1 MALKCD
7 NCFNDAQYTHADQG
21 VSPAHFCR
29 NCLPPN
35 LYERAQAGHFPVQ
48 DPDAKET
55 PVEIPVAKSKSQV
68 RRIAKTADIPE
79 EDVVLETP
87 VDEDN

>member
-55 PVEIPVAKSKSQV
+55 PVEILVAKSKSQV
-68 RRIAKTADIPE
+68 RRIAKTAGIPE